1 MTELL
6 DRLPPGLR
14 ARIPSIPPAT
24 PRNLWLLLAAAV
36 ATQNLG
42 VFQTSQSEHVTVYA
56 LLVWGGALICM
67 EDQLEELDP
76 RPGLIGLILGSL
88 LLLAV
93 MVRTALVLH
102 SDGALYIAAPLA
114 GLALAMLSTPLP
126 KLGRLRDS
134 LLCLLLIPAFGLL
147 MKLIPERPMSVL
159 TARLSSFWLSI
170 LGFDNVVRDRTVML
184 PTGGV
189 EVLPACNGVDTIA
202 QVIGVSIIFLL
213 AFPIRSGLSRT
224 SLLISA
230 PLIGLASNTI
240 RIAVLALCVAY
251 GQGKGTPLFRFFHDD
266 LGSLLFSGLAVFV
279 FGSLYLRLLER
290 ELPPLPSGDGGEEV
304 NGGEGVN

>member
-1 MTELL
+1 MNKLL
-6 DRLPPGLR
+6 ARLPAGLR
-14 ARIPSIPPAT
+14 ERIPAIPPAT

-67 EDQLEELDP
+67 EDQLEDLDP
-76 RPGLIGLILGSL
+76 RPGVLGLLLGTI

-93 MVRTALVLH
+93 MARTALVLH
-102 SDGALYIAAPLA
+102 SDGILYILAPLA
-114 GLALAMLSTPLP
+114 GLALAMLSTPF
-126 KLGRLRDS
+126 KQLGRLRDS
-134 LLCLLLIPAFGLL
+134 LLCLMLIPAFGLL
-147 MKLIPERPMSVL
+147 MKLIPERPMSLL

-213 AFPIRSGLSRT
+213 AFPIRSGLSRI
-224 SLLISA
+224 SLLIAA

-240 RIAVLALCVAY
+240 RIAVLALCVAF
-251 GQGKGTPLFRFFHDD
+251 GQGKGSQLFTFFHDD
-266 LGSLLFSGLAVFV
+266 LGSLLFSGIAVFI

-290 ELPPLPSGDGGEEV
+290 ELPPLPVSDGEE
-304 NGGEGVN
+304 GAS